1 MRHLK
6 AGRKLNRTSAH
17 RKALMRNLA
26 TELLMRER
34 IQTTIAKAKEL
45 RPVAERLITL
55 GKRGTL
61 HARRQALRVVKTK
74 AAMANLF
81 GPLAERY
88 AERPGGYTRIVRIG
102 PRLGDNAEVAVI
114 ELVDSPV
121 TPRVAEQPSAG
132 EKVKKRLAGL
142 GKKKESA
149 SPEAKPRRW
158 GKKHPSRKQPAPK
171 KV

>member
-149 SPEAKPRRW
+149 SPEAKPRWR

-171 KV
+171 EV

>member
-17 RKALMRNLA
+17 RKALMRNLVTA
-26 TELLMRER
+26 LLTHER
-34 IQTTIAKAKEL
+34 IQTTTPKAKEL

-61 HARRQALRVVKTK
+61 HARRQALRMVKTK
-74 AAMANLF
+74 DAMTNLF

-88 AERPGGYTRIVRIG
+88 SDRQGGYTRIVRVG
-102 PRLGDNAEVAVI
+102 PRRGDNAEIAVI

-121 TPRVAEQPSAG
+121 SPRGTEKPSTG
-132 EKVKKRLAGL
+132 EKVKKRLAGRL
-142 GKKKESA
+142 SRKKEAKGGEDKPKRRAKKKDE
-149 SPEAKPRRW
+149 
-158 GKKHPSRKQPAPK
+158 PK
-171 KV
+171 N

>member
-26 TELLMRER
+26 TELLARER
-34 IQTTIAKAKEL
+34 IQTTTAKAKEL

-74 AAMANLF
+74 AAMENLF

-88 AERPGGYTRIVRIG
+88 ATRPGGYTRIVRIG
-102 PRLGDNAEVAVI
+102 SRRGDNAEMAVI
-114 ELVDSPV
+114 ELVDTPV
-121 TPRVAEQPSAG
+121 VPRGAEKGGGTG

-142 GKKKESA
+142 SRKKEA
-149 SPEAKPRRW
+149 GGA
-158 GKKHPSRKQPAPK
+158 
-171 KV
+171 

>member
-26 TELLMRER
+26 TELLARER
-34 IQTTIAKAKEL
+34 IQTTTAKAKEL
-45 RPVAERLITL
+45 RPVTERLITL

-61 HARRQALRVVKTK
+61 QARRQALRIVKTK

-88 AERPGGYTRIVRIG
+88 ATRPGGYTRIVRIG
-102 PRLGDNAEVAVI
+102 SRRGDNAEMAVI
-114 ELVDSPV
+114 ELVDTPV
-121 TPRVAEQPSAG
+121 LPRGAEKGGTG

-142 GKKKESA
+142 SRKKEA
-149 SPEAKPRRW
+149 GGA
-158 GKKHPSRKQPAPK
+158 
-171 KV
+171 

>member
-26 TELLMRER
+26 TELFTHER
-34 IQTTIAKAKEL
+34 IKTTTPKAKEL

-55 GKRGTL
+55 GKRGDL
-61 HARRQALRVVKTK
+61 HARRQALQMVKTK

-88 AERPGGYTRIVRIG
+88 ATRQGGYTRIVRVG
-102 PRLGDNAEVAVI
+102 PRRGDNAEMAII

-121 TPRVAEQPSAG
+121 LPRGAEKPGAR
-132 EKVKKRLAGL
+132 EKVKKTLAGRL
-142 GKKKESA
+142 SKKKAKGGEEKPKRRARKKKAESD
-149 SPEAKPRRW
+149 
-158 GKKHPSRKQPAPK
+158 
-171 KV
+171 

>member
-132 EKVKKRLAGL
+132 EKVTKRLAGL
-142 GKKKESA
+142 GKKKEPA
-149 SPEAKPRRW
+149 SPESKPRRR
-158 GKKHPSRKQPAPK
+158 GKKQSQS
-171 KV
+171 

>member
-26 TELLMRER
+26 TELLARER
-34 IQTTIAKAKEL
+34 IQTTTAKAKEL

-88 AERPGGYTRIVRIG
+88 ATRSGGYTRIVRIG
-102 PRLGDNAEVAVI
+102 PRRGDNAEMAVI

-121 TPRVAEQPSAG
+121 VPRGAEKGGTG

-142 GKKKESA
+142 SRKKEA
-149 SPEAKPRRW
+149 GGA
-158 GKKHPSRKQPAPK
+158 
-171 KV
+171 

>member
-26 TELLMRER
+26 TELLARER
-34 IQTTIAKAKEL
+34 IQTTTAKAKEL
-45 RPVAERLITL
+45 RPVTERLITL

-61 HARRQALRVVKTK
+61 QARRQALRVVKTK

-88 AERPGGYTRIVRIG
+88 ATRPGGYTRIVRIG
-102 PRLGDNAEVAVI
+102 SRRGDNAEMAVI
-114 ELVDSPV
+114 ELVDTPV
-121 TPRVAEQPSAG
+121 VPRGAEKGGGTG

-142 GKKKESA
+142 SRKKEA
-149 SPEAKPRRW
+149 GGA
-158 GKKHPSRKQPAPK
+158 
-171 KV
+171 

>member
-26 TELLMRER
+26 TELLARER
-34 IQTTIAKAKEL
+34 IQTTTAKAKEL

-61 HARRQALRVVKTK
+61 QARRQALRLVKTK

-88 AERPGGYTRIVRIG
+88 ATRPGGYTRIVRIG
-102 PRLGDNAEVAVI
+102 PRRGDNAEMAVI
-114 ELVDSPV
+114 ELVDTPV
-121 TPRVAEQPSAG
+121 VPRGADKGGDTG

-142 GKKKESA
+142 SRKKEA
-149 SPEAKPRRW
+149 GGA
-158 GKKHPSRKQPAPK
+158 
-171 KV
+171 

>member
-26 TELLMRER
+26 TELLARER
-34 IQTTIAKAKEL
+34 IQTTTAKAKEL

-88 AERPGGYTRIVRIG
+88 ATRPGGYTRIVRIG
-102 PRLGDNAEVAVI
+102 PRRGDNAEMAVI
-114 ELVDSPV
+114 ELVDTPV
-121 TPRVAEQPSAG
+121 VPRGAEKGGGTG

-142 GKKKESA
+142 SRKKEA
-149 SPEAKPRRW
+149 GGA
-158 GKKHPSRKQPAPK
+158 
-171 KV
+171 

>member
-26 TELLMRER
+26 TELLARER
-34 IQTTIAKAKEL
+34 IQTTTAKAKEL
-45 RPVAERLITL
+45 RPVTERLITL

-61 HARRQALRVVKTK
+61 QARRQALRIVKTK

-88 AERPGGYTRIVRIG
+88 ATRPGGYTRIVRIG
-102 PRLGDNAEVAVI
+102 SRRGDNAEMAVI
-114 ELVDSPV
+114 ELVDTPV
-121 TPRVAEQPSAG
+121 VPRGADKGGGTG

-142 GKKKESA
+142 SRKKEA
-149 SPEAKPRRW
+149 GGA
-158 GKKHPSRKQPAPK
+158 
-171 KV
+171 

>member
-26 TELLMRER
+26 TELLARER
-34 IQTTIAKAKEL
+34 IQTTTAKAKEL

-61 HARRQALRVVKTK
+61 QARRQALRLVKTK

-88 AERPGGYTRIVRIG
+88 ATRPGGYTRIVRIG
-102 PRLGDNAEVAVI
+102 PRRGDNAEMAVI
-114 ELVDSPV
+114 ELVDTPV
-121 TPRVAEQPSAG
+121 VPRGAEKGSGTG
-132 EKVKKRLAGL
+132 EKVKKPLAGL
-142 GKKKESA
+142 SRKKEA
-149 SPEAKPRRW
+149 GGA
-158 GKKHPSRKQPAPK
+158 
-171 KV
+171 

>member
-26 TELLMRER
+26 TELLARER
-34 IQTTIAKAKEL
+34 IQTTTAKAKEL

-74 AAMANLF
+74 VAMANLF

-88 AERPGGYTRIVRIG
+88 ATRSGGYTRIVRIG
-102 PRLGDNAEVAVI
+102 PRRGDNAEMAVI

-121 TPRVAEQPSAG
+121 VPRGAEKGGTG

-142 GKKKESA
+142 SRKKEA
-149 SPEAKPRRW
+149 GGA
-158 GKKHPSRKQPAPK
+158 
-171 KV
+171 

>member
-26 TELLMRER
+26 TELLARER
-34 IQTTIAKAKEL
+34 IQTTTAKAKEL
-45 RPVAERLITL
+45 RPVTERLITL

-61 HARRQALRVVKTK
+61 HARRQALRIVKTK

-88 AERPGGYTRIVRIG
+88 ATRPGGYTRIVRIG
-102 PRLGDNAEVAVI
+102 PRRGDNAEMAVI
-114 ELVDSPV
+114 ELVDTHV
-121 TPRVAEQPSAG
+121 LPRGAEEGGTG

-142 GKKKESA
+142 SRKKEA
-149 SPEAKPRRW
+149 GGA
-158 GKKHPSRKQPAPK
+158 
-171 KV
+171 

>member
-26 TELLMRER
+26 TELLARER
-34 IQTTIAKAKEL
+34 IQTTTAKAKEL
-45 RPVAERLITL
+45 RPVTERLITL

-61 HARRQALRVVKTK
+61 QARRQALRIVKTK

-88 AERPGGYTRIVRIG
+88 ATRPGGYTRIVRIG
-102 PRLGDNAEVAVI
+102 TRRGDNAEMAVI
-114 ELVDSPV
+114 ELVDTPV
-121 TPRVAEQPSAG
+121 LPRGAEKGGTG

-142 GKKKESA
+142 SRKKEA
-149 SPEAKPRRW
+149 GGA
-158 GKKHPSRKQPAPK
+158 
-171 KV
+171 

>member
-17 RKALMRNLA
+17 RKALMRNLV
-26 TELLMRER
+26 TELLTHER
-34 IQTTIAKAKEL
+34 IQTTTPKAKEL

-61 HARRQALRVVKTK
+61 HARRQALRAVKTK

-102 PRLGDNAEVAVI
+102 TRRGDNAEVAVI

-121 TPRVAEQPSAG
+121 LPRGTEKPSTG
-132 EKVKKRLAGL
+132 EKVKKRLTDRL
-142 GKKKESA
+142 PKKKE
-149 SPEAKPRRW
+149 EAAGEDKPKRRA
-158 GKKHPSRKQPAPK
+158 KKKSEQ
-171 KV
+171 

>member
-6 AGRKLNRTSAH
+6 AGRRLNRTSAH

-74 AAMANLF
+74 AAMTNLF

-132 EKVKKRLAGL
+132 EKVKKRLEGL

-149 SPEAKPRRW
+149 DPEAKPRWRR
-158 GKKHPSRKQPAPK
+158 GKKQSKS
-171 KV
+171 

>member
-17 RKALMRNLA
+17 RKALMRNLV
-26 TELLMRER
+26 TELLTRER
-34 IQTTIAKAKEL
+34 IQTTTPKAKEL
-45 RPVAERLITL
+45 RPVAERMITL

-81 GPLAERY
+81 GPLADRY
-88 AERPGGYTRIVRIG
+88 AERPGGYTRIVRVG
-102 PRLGDNAEVAVI
+102 PRRGDNAEMAVI

-121 TPRVAEQPSAG
+121 APRGAEKPTAG
-132 EKVKKRLAGL
+132 EKVKKRLTGGL
-142 GKKKESA
+142 SKKKTEAA
-149 SPEAKPRRW
+149 SQEKPKRR
-158 GKKHPSRKQPAPK
+158 SRKKAASE
-171 KV
+171 

>member
-26 TELLMRER
+26 TELLARER
-34 IQTTIAKAKEL
+34 IQTTTAKAKEL

-61 HARRQALRVVKTK
+61 QARRQALRIVKTK

-88 AERPGGYTRIVRIG
+88 ATRPGGYTRIVRIG
-102 PRLGDNAEVAVI
+102 SRRGDNAEMAVI
-114 ELVDSPV
+114 ELVDTPV
-121 TPRVAEQPSAG
+121 VPRGAEKGGGTG

-142 GKKKESA
+142 SRKKEA
-149 SPEAKPRRW
+149 GGA
-158 GKKHPSRKQPAPK
+158 
-171 KV
+171 

>member
-26 TELLMRER
+26 TELLARER
-34 IQTTIAKAKEL
+34 IQTTTAKAKEL
-45 RPVAERLITL
+45 RPVTERLITL

-61 HARRQALRVVKTK
+61 QARRQALRIVKTK

-88 AERPGGYTRIVRIG
+88 ATRPGGYTRIVRIG
-102 PRLGDNAEVAVI
+102 SRRGDNAEMAVI
-114 ELVDSPV
+114 ELVDTPV
-121 TPRVAEQPSAG
+121 VPRGAEKGGGTG

-142 GKKKESA
+142 SRKKEA
-149 SPEAKPRRW
+149 GGA
-158 GKKHPSRKQPAPK
+158 
-171 KV
+171 

>member
-26 TELLMRER
+26 TELLARER
-34 IQTTIAKAKEL
+34 IQTTTAKAKEL
-45 RPVAERLITL
+45 RPVTERLITL

-74 AAMANLF
+74 AAMENLF

-88 AERPGGYTRIVRIG
+88 ATRPGGYTRIVRIG
-102 PRLGDNAEVAVI
+102 SRRGDNAEMAVI
-114 ELVDSPV
+114 ELVDTPV
-121 TPRVAEQPSAG
+121 VPRGAEKGGGTG

-142 GKKKESA
+142 SRKKEA
-149 SPEAKPRRW
+149 GGA
-158 GKKHPSRKQPAPK
+158 
-171 KV
+171 

>member
-26 TELLMRER
+26 TELLARER
-34 IQTTIAKAKEL
+34 IQTTTAKAKEL

-61 HARRQALRVVKTK
+61 QARRQALRLVKTK

-88 AERPGGYTRIVRIG
+88 ATRPGGYTRIVRIG
-102 PRLGDNAEVAVI
+102 PRRGDNAEMAVI
-114 ELVDSPV
+114 ELVDTPV
-121 TPRVAEQPSAG
+121 LPRGAEEGGTG

-142 GKKKESA
+142 SRKKEA
-149 SPEAKPRRW
+149 EGA
-158 GKKHPSRKQPAPK
+158 
-171 KV
+171 

>member
-17 RKALMRNLA
+17 RKALMRNLV
-26 TELLMRER
+26 TELLTRER
-34 IQTTIAKAKEL
+34 IQTTTAKAKEL

-61 HARRQALRVVKTK
+61 PARRQALQMVKTK

-88 AERPGGYTRIVRIG
+88 ASRPGGYTRIVRVG
-102 PRLGDNAEVAVI
+102 PRRGDNAELAVI
-114 ELVDSPV
+114 ELVDSPLL
-121 TPRVAEQPSAG
+121 PRGAEAPTVG
-132 EKVKKRLAGL
+132 EKVRKRLKGL
-142 GKKKESA
+142 SGKESA
-149 SPEAKPRRW
+149 AEAESKPTRRA
-158 GKKHPSRKQPAPK
+158 KKKAES
-171 KV
+171 

>member
-17 RKALMRNLA
+17 RKALMRNLV
-26 TELLMRER
+26 TGLLTHER
-34 IQTTIAKAKEL
+34 IRTTTPKAKEL

-61 HARRQALRVVKTK
+61 HARRRALQMVKTK
-74 AAMANLF
+74 EAMANLF

-88 AERPGGYTRIVRIG
+88 AERQGGYTRIVRVG
-102 PRLGDNAEVAVI
+102 PRRGDNAEVAVI

-121 TPRVAEQPSAG
+121 LPRGAEKPSAG
-132 EKVKKRLAGL
+132 EKVKKRLTGRL
-142 GKKKESA
+142 SKKKKE
-149 SPEAKPRRW
+149 EKGGEDKPKRRAR
-158 GKKHPSRKQPAPK
+158 KKSEQK
-171 KV
+171 

>member
-26 TELLMRER
+26 TELLARER
-34 IQTTIAKAKEL
+34 IQTTTAKAKAL

-81 GPLAERY
+81 GTLAERY
-88 AERPGGYTRIVRIG
+88 ATRSGGYTRIVRIG
-102 PRLGDNAEVAVI
+102 PRRGDNAEMAVI

-121 TPRVAEQPSAG
+121 VPRGAEKGGTG

-142 GKKKESA
+142 SSKKEA
-149 SPEAKPRRW
+149 GGA
-158 GKKHPSRKQPAPK
+158 
-171 KV
+171 

>member
-26 TELLMRER
+26 TELLARER
-34 IQTTIAKAKEL
+34 IQTTTAKAKEL

-61 HARRQALRVVKTK
+61 QARRQALRLVKTK

-88 AERPGGYTRIVRIG
+88 ATRPGGYTRIVRIG
-102 PRLGDNAEVAVI
+102 SRRGDNAEMAVI
-114 ELVDSPV
+114 ELVDTPV
-121 TPRVAEQPSAG
+121 VPRGAEKGGGTG

-142 GKKKESA
+142 SRKKEA
-149 SPEAKPRRW
+149 GGA
-158 GKKHPSRKQPAPK
+158 
-171 KV
+171 

>member
-26 TELLMRER
+26 TELLARER
-34 IQTTIAKAKEL
+34 IQTTTAKAKEL
-45 RPVAERLITL
+45 RPFAERLITL

-88 AERPGGYTRIVRIG
+88 ATRPGGYTRIVRIG
-102 PRLGDNAEVAVI
+102 PRRGDNAEMAVI
-114 ELVDSPV
+114 ELVDTPV
-121 TPRVAEQPSAG
+121 LPRGAEEGGTG

-142 GKKKESA
+142 SRKKEA
-149 SPEAKPRRW
+149 GGA
-158 GKKHPSRKQPAPK
+158 
-171 KV
+171 